1 MTVELTGRMDEHGR
15 IWLTVTVRG
24 NRGEAEIEAL
34 IDTGFSQSLAIP
46 VGVAAPLGLELTG
59 SVSLELADGRELVF
73 FTFAATV
80 VIDTIEAPVD
90 IIVTER
96 GTPLIGTA
104 LLQTL
109 EGHLSVRFDEG
120 TVTFS
125 VPSA

>member
-1 MTVELTGRMDEHGR
+1 MELTGRMDEHGR
-15 IWLTVTVRG
+15 AWLPVTVRG
-24 NRGEAEIEAL
+24 NRAETTLEAVVDLGFTETMVLPIE
-34 IDTGFSQSLAIP
+34 
-46 VGVAAPLGLELTG
+46 VAAPLGLELT
-59 SVSLELADGRELVF
+59 SSIPLELADGRIQTF
-73 FTFAATV
+73 FLFAAIV
-80 VIDTIEAPVD
+80 VVGNLEVPVD

>member
-1 MTVELTGRMDEHGR
+1 MELTGRMDEHGR

-24 NRGEAEIEAL
+24 SRGEAEIEAL
-34 IDTGFSQSLAIP
+34 VDTGFTQSLSIP

-80 VIDTIEAPVD
+80 VIDTLEAPVD

-96 GTPLIGTA
+96 GMPLVGTA

-109 EGHLSVRFDEG
+109 GGHLSVRFDDG
-120 TVTFS
+120 TVSLS

>member
-1 MTVELTGRMDEHGR
+1 MELTGRMDEHGR

-24 NRGEAEIEAL
+24 NRGESEVEAMV
-34 IDTGFSQSLAIP
+34 DTGFTQSLSIP
-46 VGVAAPLGLELTG
+46 VLTG
-59 SVSLELADGRELVF
+59 SVPLELADGRELVF

-80 VIDTIEAPVD
+80 VVGALEAPVD

-109 EGHLSVRFDEG
+109 EGHLSIRFADG
-120 TVTFS
+120 AVSLS
-125 VPSA
+125 VPTS

>member
-1 MTVELTGRMDEHGR
+1 VELTGRMDEHGR

-80 VIDTIEAPVD
+80 VIDTIEAPID

-96 GTPLIGTA
+96 GTPLMGTA

-109 EGHLSVRFDEG
+109 EGHLSVRFADG
-120 TVTFS
+120 AVTLS
-125 VPSA
+125 VPSS